1 MGKRITGTKTSL
13 DYKNIQEFFENRGKG
28 KELKSKY
35 NYVLYQDDCP
45 GLAEKRDAWEKEK
58 ISGLL
63 HLEKGQRV
71 LDIGCGI
78 GRWGELLLE
87 RGLYYAG
94 IDGSPRMV
102 QMAEENLEAYQGKK
116 LMAGMFQE
124 FRYCLE
130 KAGETEAFD
139 KVFVNGVFMYLDDG
153 DYLQALKDI
162 HGICAPCC
170 EIYIKESMGTEERL
184 TLDNVYSESLSQD
197 YSAVYRA
204 ISEYRQTLSEEF
216 SRDFTLVSEGRLFPV
231 EMENRAGTTDYY
243 FIWKR

>member
-28 KELKSKY
+28 KELKSKF

-184 TLDNVYSESLSQD
+184 TLDNV
-197 YSAVYRA
+197 
-204 ISEYRQTLSEEF
+204 
-216 SRDFTLVSEGRLFPV
+216 
-231 EMENRAGTTDYY
+231 
-243 FIWKR
+243 

>member
-1 MGKRITGTKTSL
+1 MGRRVKGSKASL
-13 DYKNIQEFFENRGKG
+13 DYKKIQEFFENRGRGKG
-28 KELKSKY
+28 LKSKY

-63 HLEKGQRV
+63 CLEKGQRV

-87 RGLYYAG
+87 KGLYYTG

-102 QMAEENLEAYQGKK
+102 QMAEENLEAYPGKK
-116 LMAGMFQE
+116 LMAGMFQG
-124 FRYCLE
+124 FRACLE
-130 KAGETEAFD
+130 EAGETEAFD
-139 KVFVNGVFMYLDDG
+139 KVFVNGVFMYLNDG

-162 HGICAPCC
+162 HCICAPHC
-170 EIYIKESMGTEERL
+170 EVYIKESMGTEGRL
-184 TLDNVYSESLSQD
+184 TLDNVYSGSLSQD

-204 ISEYRQTLSEEF
+204 TSEYRQTLSEEF
-216 SRDFTLVSEGRLFPV
+216 SSDFTLVSEGRLFPA
-231 EMENRAGTTDYY
+231 EMENRAETTDYY
-243 FIWKR
+243 FIWRR